1 MSSVSATMTTT
12 TSSSVNTHT
21 AAPNRAVVTNA
32 TSTTLTRSFSTKA
45 ASQQQ
50 QADSVWARRFSSEFQ
65 QSLRKSIKLLS
76 DRGQWWFAEAWVQ
89 KDDGY
94 AFSRHQTNA
103 ADSSDFFFFF
113 FFFFFFAVKNIFV
126 D

>member
-1 MSSVSATMTTT
+1 MNSDRAASAVDDETGDE
-12 TSSSVNTHT
+12 SDARSF
-21 AAPNRAVVTNA
+21 ATNA
-32 TSTTLTRSFSTKA
+32 A
-45 ASQQQ
+45 AQQQ

-94 AFSRHQTNA
+94 VRPPVAPCA

-113 FFFFFFAVKNIFV
+113 FFFFFRCKVRFR
-126 D
+126 